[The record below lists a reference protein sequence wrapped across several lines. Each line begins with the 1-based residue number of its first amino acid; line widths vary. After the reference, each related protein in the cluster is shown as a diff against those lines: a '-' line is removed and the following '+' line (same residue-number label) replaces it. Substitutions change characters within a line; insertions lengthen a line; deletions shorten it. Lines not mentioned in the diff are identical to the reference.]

1 MSFMVFHGST
11 GSPTSR
17 TMSEHASL
25 FQGVHRG
32 TLRPGTGPRWISG
45 LTGEKAYSFEKSA
58 PWPRNEIQTNSY
70 SSSCLKNGQKN
81 FSNCYVGHKDKYLQL
96 RAMSLG
102 VGSYQQVVQVSL
114 PLNSTVVGF
123 QTLMAVITV
132 SPKSLWYSN
141 GIVYLKMLGEIYNMN
156 INQICF

>member
-45 LTGEKAYSFEKSA
+45 LTGEKAHSFEKSA

-102 VGSYQQVVQVSL
+102 VGSYQQVVQLSL

-156 INQICF
+156 IHQICF